1 MTSHLTVQ
9 WVLSIVVGI
18 IALAMAGV
26 MFRKFYRK
34 RKLHHLFWAL
44 GLATWG
50 ITDFAQAWAILIG
63 WTVPIY
69 KLYYFSAITLAGF
82 LGVGTVGLLFSKH
95 RAYPSYVV
103 YVVYTTLLFGILV
116 AFATVDEVLLAVTP
130 IVGGLAFPDSVR
142 IWTLPIN
149 IPGGIAFIGG
159 AAFSFYATRRAY
171 ALYITLGALI
181 PALGGTLARFALPGF
196 LPFTDFFGI
205 AFLAV
210 GVYLSARPAVEPV
223 TAVTGSA
230 G

>member
-1 MTSHLTVQ
+1 M
-9 WVLSIVVGI
+9 GI
-18 IALAMAGV
+18 IALTMAGV
-26 MFRKFYRK
+26 MFQKFAKK

-44 GLATWG
+44 GLLTWG

-82 LGVGTVGLLFSKH
+82 LGVGTVGLLFSEH

-103 YVVYTTLLFGILV
+103 YVVYTTLLFGLLV

-159 AAFSFYATRRAY
+159 AAFSFYATRKAY

-205 AFLAV
+205 AFLAA
-210 GVYLSARPAVEPV
+210 GVYLSARPAVQPA

-230 G
+230 S